1 MKKNVIR
8 AVILSGALLGANPI
22 TTFAAEPGS
31 YVYAGANVNVRSA
44 PDGEVIGN
52 LPYNA
57 QGVLLE
63 EDEYGWYKIQSGDV
77 IGYVASQYCG
87 DEPFAKGY
95 TKATVNSNGLKVRQT
110 KDENSNVLDIVD
122 QNASIEVTEA
132 YDQSAWVSV
141 VTDDNKYGYVSADY
155 VTLNTYYPT
164 ATKISD
170 VVSDEQATV
179 TENTTEEVSNT
190 DDVVEMTPTYVEPE
204 ETYDYETQAEPTENS
219 SYESEVETED
229 VDEVYQEET
238 LYEEE
243 EPQEEESYEE
253 EINEEPSYNEETN
266 EEPSYEEEVTEEPSY
281 EEEVTEEPSY
291 EEEVT
296 EEPSYEENTDT
307 VEEPS
312 YEEPTVSDSST
323 GASIAATASNYVG
336 CSYVWGATGPDSF
349 DCSGLVSYV
358 FSSYGISVPR
368 TAADQYYGGTQIDVS
383 TAVSTPG
390 ALIFYHGLGHVAI
403 SLGDGSVVHASNS
416 NTGVIIS
423 DAYYSTPDGAAI
435 YF

>member
-8 AVILSGALLGANPI
+8 AVILSSALLGVNPM
-22 TTFAAEPGS
+22 TAFAAEPGS

-122 QNASIEVTEA
+122 QNASIEVTED

-170 VVSDEQATV
+170 VVSNEQATT
-179 TENTTEEVSNT
+179 TENTAVEEVSNT
-190 DDVVEMTPTYVEPE
+190 NDVVEMTPTYVEPE
-204 ETYDYETQAEPTENS
+204 ETYDYETQAEPTEDS
-219 SYESEVETED
+219 SYEPEVETENIE
-229 VDEVYQEET
+229 EVYQEET
-238 LYEEE
+238 SYED
-243 EPQEEESYEE
+243 EESYEE
-253 EINEEPSYNEETN
+253 EVPEEEESSYEEEVN
-266 EEPSYEEEVTEEPSY
+266 EEPSYEEETNKEPSY
-281 EEEVTEEPSY
+281 EEEEVTEEPSD
-291 EEEVT
+291 
-296 EEPSYEENTDT
+296 EENTET
-307 VEEPS
+307 AEEPS
-312 YEEPTVSDSST
+312 YEEPTVSDFST

-423 DAYYSTPDGAAI
+423 DAYYSTPDGAAV

>member
-8 AVILSGALLGANPI
+8 AVILSGALLGVNPI
-22 TTFAAEPGS
+22 TAFAAEPGS

-170 VVSDEQATV
+170 VVSNEQATT
-179 TENTTEEVSNT
+179 TENTAEEVSNT

-204 ETYDYETQAEPTENS
+204 ETYDYETQTEPTEDS
-219 SYESEVETED
+219 SYEPEVETEN
-229 VDEVYQEET
+229 VEEIYQEET
-238 LYEEE
+238 SYED
-243 EPQEEESYEE
+243 EESYEE
-253 EINEEPSYNEETN
+253 EVPEEEESSYEEEVN
-266 EEPSYEEEVTEEPSY
+266 EEPSYEEETNEEPIYEEEQEEVNEEPSNEEDTDTAEEPSY
-281 EEEVTEEPSY
+281 
-291 EEEVT
+291 
-296 EEPSYEENTDT
+296 D
-307 VEEPS
+307 
-312 YEEPTVSDSST
+312 EPTVSDSST

-423 DAYYSTPDGAAI
+423 DAYYSTPDGAAV

>member
-22 TTFAAEPGS
+22 TAFAAEPGS

-170 VVSDEQATV
+170 VVSNEQAT
-179 TENTTEEVSNT
+179 TTTEEVSNT

-204 ETYDYETQAEPTENS
+204 ETYDYETQTESMEDS
-219 SYESEVETED
+219 SYEPEVETEN
-229 VDEVYQEET
+229 VEEVYQEET
-238 LYEEE
+238 SYEDEESYEEE
-243 EPQEEESYEE
+243 VPEEEESSYEE
-253 EINEEPSYNEETN
+253 EINEEPSYEEETN
-266 EEPSYEEEVTEEPSY
+266 EEPIYEEEQEEVNEEPFD
-281 EEEVTEEPSY
+281 EED
-291 EEEVT
+291 
-296 EEPSYEENTDT
+296 TDT
-307 VEEPS
+307 AEEPS
-312 YEEPTVSDSST
+312 YEEPAVSDSST

-423 DAYYSTPDGAAI
+423 DAYYSTPDGAAV

>member
-8 AVILSGALLGANPI
+8 AVILSGALLGVNPI
-22 TTFAAEPGS
+22 TTFAAEPGE
-31 YVYAGANVNVRSA
+31 YVYAGANVNIRSA

-170 VVSDEQATV
+170 VVSNEQATI
-179 TENTTEEVSNT
+179 TENTTEEANNT

-204 ETYDYETQAEPTENS
+204 EIYDYEAQAEPTEDY
-219 SYESEVETED
+219 SYELEVETED

-238 LYEEE
+238 SYEEE
-243 EPQEEESYEE
+243 ESYEEVSEE
-253 EINEEPSYNEETN
+253 EINEEPSYDEETN
-266 EEPSYEEEVTEEPSY
+266 EEPSYEEE
-281 EEEVTEEPSY
+281 EEVTEEPSDN
-291 EEEVT
+291 EED
-296 EEPSYEENTDT
+296 TDT
-307 VEEPS
+307 AEEPS

>member
-22 TTFAAEPGS
+22 TAFAAEPGS
-31 YVYAGANVNVRSA
+31 YIYAGANVNVRSA

-170 VVSDEQATV
+170 VVSNEQATT
-179 TENTTEEVSNT
+179 TENTTEEVSNI

-204 ETYDYETQAEPTENS
+204 ETYDYETQAEPTEDY
-219 SYESEVETED
+219 SYEPEVETED
-229 VDEVYQEET
+229 VDKVYQEET
-238 LYEEE
+238 SYEDEESYEEEVPEEE
-243 EPQEEESYEE
+243 EPSEE
-253 EINEEPSYNEETN
+253 EINEEPSYEEETN
-266 EEPSYEEEVTEEPSY
+266 EEPSYEEE
-281 EEEVTEEPSY
+281 EEVTEEPSD
-291 EEEVT
+291 EED
-296 EEPSYEENTDT
+296 TDT
-307 VEEPS
+307 A
-312 YEEPTVSDSST
+312 EEPTVSDSST

-423 DAYYSTPDGAAI
+423 DAYYSTPDGAAV

>member
-22 TTFAAEPGS
+22 TAFAAEPGS
-31 YVYAGANVNVRSA
+31 YIYAGANVNVRSA

-170 VVSDEQATV
+170 VVSNEQATA

-204 ETYDYETQAEPTENS
+204 ETYDYETQAEPTEDS
-219 SYESEVETED
+219 SYEPEVETEN
-229 VDEVYQEET
+229 VEEVYQEET
-238 LYEEE
+238 SYED
-243 EPQEEESYEE
+243 EESYEE
-253 EINEEPSYNEETN
+253 EVPEEEESSYEEVNEEPSYEEETN
-266 EEPSYEEEVTEEPSY
+266 EEPSYEEEVTEEPFD
-281 EEEVTEEPSY
+281 EED
-291 EEEVT
+291 
-296 EEPSYEENTDT
+296 TDT
-307 VEEPS
+307 AEEPS

-368 TAADQYYGGTQIDVS
+368 TAADQYYDGTQIDVS

>member
-22 TTFAAEPGS
+22 TAFAAEPGS
-31 YVYAGANVNVRSA
+31 YIYAGANVNVRSA

-170 VVSDEQATV
+170 VVSNEQATA

-204 ETYDYETQAEPTENS
+204 ETYDYETQTEPTEDS
-219 SYESEVETED
+219 SYEPEVETENIE
-229 VDEVYQEET
+229 EVYQEET
-238 LYEEE
+238 SYEEEVPEEE
-243 EPQEEESYEE
+243 EPSYEE
-253 EINEEPSYNEETN
+253 EVN
-266 EEPSYEEEVTEEPSY
+266 EEPSYEEETNEEPIYEEEQEEVNEEPSN
-281 EEEVTEEPSY
+281 EED
-291 EEEVT
+291 
-296 EEPSYEENTDT
+296 TDT
-307 VEEPS
+307 TEEPS

>member
-22 TTFAAEPGS
+22 TAFAAEPGE
-31 YVYAGANVNVRSA
+31 YIYAGANVNVRSA
-44 PDGEVIGN
+44 PDGDGDVIGN
-52 LPYNA
+52 FPYNA

-110 KDENSNVLDIVD
+110 KDENSNVLDIID

-170 VVSDEQATV
+170 VVSNEQATT
-179 TENTTEEVSNT
+179 TENTIEEVSNT

-204 ETYDYETQAEPTENS
+204 ETYDYETQTEPTEDY
-219 SYESEVETED
+219 SYEPEVETED

-238 LYEEE
+238 
-243 EPQEEESYEE
+243 SYEE
-253 EINEEPSYNEETN
+253 EVPEEELSYEEEVNEEIPYDEETNEELSYEEEEEPSYNDEDTA
-266 EEPSYEEEVTEEPSY
+266 EEPSYEES
-281 EEEVTEEPSY
+281 
-291 EEEVT
+291 
-296 EEPSYEENTDT
+296 
-307 VEEPS
+307 
-312 YEEPTVSDSST
+312 TVSDSST

-416 NTGVIIS
+416 DTGVIIS
-423 DAYYSTPDGAAI
+423 DAYYSTPDGAAV

>member
-22 TTFAAEPGS
+22 TAFAAEPGS
-31 YVYAGANVNVRSA
+31 YIYAGANVNVRSA
-44 PDGEVIGN
+44 PDGNVIGN
-52 LPYNA
+52 FPYNA

-110 KDENSNVLDIVD
+110 KDKNSNVLAIID
-122 QNASIEVTEA
+122 QNVSIEVTEA

-170 VVSDEQATV
+170 VVSNEQTTT
-179 TENTTEEVSNT
+179 TENTTEEVNNT

-204 ETYDYETQAEPTENS
+204 ETYDYETQAEPTEDY
-219 SYESEVETED
+219 SYEPEVEIED

-238 LYEEE
+238 SYE
-243 EPQEEESYEE
+243 EEESYEE
-253 EINEEPSYNEETN
+253 ESYYEEKINEEPSYDEETN
-266 EEPSYEEEVTEEPSY
+266 EEPFYEEEEEPSDNEEDTAEEHSYEES
-281 EEEVTEEPSY
+281 
-291 EEEVT
+291 
-296 EEPSYEENTDT
+296 
-307 VEEPS
+307 
-312 YEEPTVSDSST
+312 TVSDSST

-416 NTGVIIS
+416 DTGVIIS
-423 DAYYSTPDGAAI
+423 DAYYSTPDGAAV

>member
-22 TTFAAEPGS
+22 TAFAAEPGS
-31 YVYAGANVNVRSA
+31 YIYAGANVNVRSA

-170 VVSDEQATV
+170 VVSNEQAT
-179 TENTTEEVSNT
+179 TTTEEVSNT

-204 ETYDYETQAEPTENS
+204 ETYDYETQAEPTEDY
-219 SYESEVETED
+219 SYEPEVETED

-238 LYEEE
+238 SYEEE

-253 EINEEPSYNEETN
+253 EVPEEEEPSEEEINEEPSYDEETN
-266 EEPSYEEEVTEEPSY
+266 EEPSYEEE
-281 EEEVTEEPSY
+281 EEVTEEPSDD
-291 EEEVT
+291 EED
-296 EEPSYEENTDT
+296 TDT
-307 VEEPS
+307 AEEPS

>member
-8 AVILSGALLGANPI
+8 AVILSGALLGASPI
-22 TTFAAEPGS
+22 TAFAAEPGD
-31 YVYAGANVNVRSA
+31 YIYAGANVNVRST

-122 QNASIEVTEA
+122 QNASVEVTEA

-170 VVSDEQATV
+170 VTNNEPVTA
-179 TENTTEEVSNT
+179 TENTTTEEASNI

-204 ETYDYETQAEPTENS
+204 ETYDYETQTEPTEDY
-219 SYESEVETED
+219 SYEPEVETENTE
-229 VDEVYQEET
+229 EVYQEET
-238 LYEEE
+238 SYE
-243 EPQEEESYEE
+243 EPQEEEEYYEE
-253 EINEEPSYNEETN
+253 EVPEEEPVYEEETSEE
-266 EEPSYEEEVTEEPSY
+266 EEPSYEEEVNEEPSY
-281 EEEVTEEPSY
+281 DEE
-291 EEEVT
+291 
-296 EEPSYEENTDT
+296 DT
-307 VEEPS
+307 AEEPS

-323 GASIAATASNYVG
+323 GSSIAATASNYVG

-423 DAYYSTPDGAAI
+423 DAYYSTPDGAAV

>member
-8 AVILSGALLGANPI
+8 AVILSGALLGVNPM
-22 TTFAAEPGS
+22 TAFAAEPGS

-170 VVSDEQATV
+170 VVSNEQATA
-179 TENTTEEVSNT
+179 TENTTEEVNNT

-204 ETYDYETQAEPTENS
+204 ETYDYETQTEPTEDS
-219 SYESEVETED
+219 SYEPEVETEN
-229 VDEVYQEET
+229 VEEVYQEET
-238 LYEEE
+238 SYED
-243 EPQEEESYEE
+243 EESYEE
-253 EINEEPSYNEETN
+253 EVPEEEESSYEEEVN
-266 EEPSYEEEVTEEPSY
+266 EEPSYEEETNEEPAY
-281 EEEVTEEPSY
+281 EEEQEEVTEEPSD
-291 EEEVT
+291 
-296 EEPSYEENTDT
+296 EENTDT
-307 VEEPS
+307 AEEPS

-423 DAYYSTPDGAAI
+423 DAYYSTPDGAAV

>member
-8 AVILSGALLGANPI
+8 AVILSGALLGVNPI
-22 TTFAAEPGS
+22 TAFAAEPGS
-31 YVYAGANVNVRSA
+31 YIYAGANVNVRSA

-95 TKATVNSNGLKVRQT
+95 AKATVNSNGLKVRQT

-122 QNASIEVTEA
+122 QNASIEVTED

-170 VVSDEQATV
+170 VVSNEQATAA
-179 TENTTEEVSNT
+179 ENTTEEVSNT
-190 DDVVEMTPTYVEPE
+190 DDVIEMTPTYVEPE
-204 ETYDYETQAEPTENS
+204 ETYDYETQTEPTEDS
-219 SYESEVETED
+219 SYEPEVETED

-238 LYEEE
+238 SYE
-243 EPQEEESYEE
+243 EEESYEE
-253 EINEEPSYNEETN
+253 EVPEEEESSYEEEVN
-266 EEPSYEEEVTEEPSY
+266 EEPSYEEETNEEPIY
-281 EEEVTEEPSY
+281 EEEQKEVTEEPSD
-291 EEEVT
+291 
-296 EEPSYEENTDT
+296 EENTDT
-307 VEEPS
+307 AEEPS

-423 DAYYSTPDGAAI
+423 DAYYSTPDGAAV

>member
-22 TTFAAEPGS
+22 TAFAAEPGS
-31 YVYAGANVNVRSA
+31 YIYAGANVNVRSA
-44 PDGEVIGN
+44 PDGDVIGN
-52 LPYNA
+52 FPYNA

-110 KDENSNVLDIVD
+110 KDKNSNVLAIID
-122 QNASIEVTEA
+122 QNVSIEVTEA

-170 VVSDEQATV
+170 VVSNEQTTT
-179 TENTTEEVSNT
+179 TENTTEEVNNT

-204 ETYDYETQAEPTENS
+204 ETYDYETQAEPTEDY
-219 SYESEVETED
+219 SYEPEVETED

-238 LYEEE
+238 SYEEKVPEEEELSYEEEVNEEPPYDEETNEESSYEEE
-243 EPQEEESYEE
+243 EDPSD
-253 EINEEPSYNEETN
+253 NEEDTA
-266 EEPSYEEEVTEEPSY
+266 EEPSYEES
-281 EEEVTEEPSY
+281 
-291 EEEVT
+291 
-296 EEPSYEENTDT
+296 
-307 VEEPS
+307 
-312 YEEPTVSDSST
+312 TVSDSST

-416 NTGVIIS
+416 DTGVIIS
-423 DAYYSTPDGAAI
+423 DAYYSTPDGAAV

>member
-22 TTFAAEPGS
+22 TAFAAEPGS
-31 YVYAGANVNVRSA
+31 YIYAGANVNVRSA
-44 PDGEVIGN
+44 PDGDVIGN
-52 LPYNA
+52 FPYNA

-110 KDENSNVLDIVD
+110 KDKNSNILAIID
-122 QNASIEVTEA
+122 QNVSIEVTEA

-170 VVSDEQATV
+170 VVSNEQTTT
-179 TENTTEEVSNT
+179 TENTTEEVNNT

-204 ETYDYETQAEPTENS
+204 ETYDYETQAEPTEDY
-219 SYESEVETED
+219 SYEPEVETED

-238 LYEEE
+238 SYE
-243 EPQEEESYEE
+243 EEESYEE
-253 EINEEPSYNEETN
+253 ESYYEEKINEEPSYDEETN
-266 EEPSYEEEVTEEPSY
+266 EEPFYEEEEEPSDNEEDTAEEPSY
-281 EEEVTEEPSY
+281 EES
-291 EEEVT
+291 
-296 EEPSYEENTDT
+296 
-307 VEEPS
+307 
-312 YEEPTVSDSST
+312 TVSDSST

-416 NTGVIIS
+416 DTGVIIS
-423 DAYYSTPDGAAI
+423 DAYYSTPDGAAV

>member
-8 AVILSGALLGANPI
+8 AVILSGALLGVNPI
-22 TTFAAEPGS
+22 TAFAAEPGS

-63 EDEYGWYKIQSGDV
+63 EGEYGWYKIQSGDV

-87 DEPFAKGY
+87 DGPFAKGY

-170 VVSDEQATV
+170 VVSNEQAT
-179 TENTTEEVSNT
+179 TTTTEEVSNT

-204 ETYDYETQAEPTENS
+204 ETYDYETQAEPTEDD
-219 SYESEVETED
+219 SYEPEVETEN
-229 VDEVYQEET
+229 VEEVYQEET
-238 LYEEE
+238 SYED
-243 EPQEEESYEE
+243 EESYEE
-253 EINEEPSYNEETN
+253 EVPEEEESSYEEVNEEPSYEEETN
-266 EEPSYEEEVTEEPSY
+266 EEPSYEEEVNEEPSD
-281 EEEVTEEPSY
+281 EED
-291 EEEVT
+291 
-296 EEPSYEENTDT
+296 TDT
-307 VEEPS
+307 AEEPS

>member
-8 AVILSGALLGANPI
+8 AVILSGALLGVNPI
-22 TTFAAEPGS
+22 TAFAAEPGS
-31 YVYAGANVNVRSA
+31 YIYAGANVNVRSA

-170 VVSDEQATV
+170 VVSNEQATA

-204 ETYDYETQAEPTENS
+204 ETYDYETQAEPTEDY

-238 LYEEE
+238 SYED
-243 EPQEEESYEE
+243 EESYEE
-253 EINEEPSYNEETN
+253 EVPEEEKPSEEEINEESSYDEETN
-266 EEPSYEEEVTEEPSY
+266 EEPSYEEE
-281 EEEVTEEPSY
+281 EEVTEEPSD
-291 EEEVT
+291 
-296 EEPSYEENTDT
+296 EENTDT
-307 VEEPS
+307 AEEPS

>member
-8 AVILSGALLGANPI
+8 AVILSGALLGVNPI
-22 TTFAAEPGS
+22 TAFAAEPGD
-31 YVYAGANVNVRSA
+31 YIYAGANVNVRST
-44 PDGEVIGN
+44 PDGDVVGN
-52 LPYNA
+52 FPYNA

-87 DEPFAKGY
+87 DEPFSKGY

-110 KDENSNVLDIVD
+110 KDENSNVLDIID
-122 QNASIEVTEA
+122 QNASVEVTEA

-141 VTDDNKYGYVSADY
+141 VTDDNKYGYVNADY

-164 ATKISD
+164 ATKTGD
-170 VVSDEQATV
+170 VANNEPVIA
-179 TENTTEEVSNT
+179 TENTTEETSNT
-190 DDVVEMTPTYVEPE
+190 DVVEMTPTYVEPE
-204 ETYDYETQAEPTENS
+204 ETYDYETQTEPTEDY
-219 SYESEVETED
+219 SYEPEVETEE
-229 VDEVYQEET
+229 VEEVYQEDTSYEESQEDTSYEEET
-238 LYEEE
+238 PEEE
-243 EPQEEESYEE
+243 EPVYEE
-253 EINEEPSYNEETN
+253 ETIEEPSYDEE
-266 EEPSYEEEVTEEPSY
+266 
-281 EEEVTEEPSY
+281 
-291 EEEVT
+291 
-296 EEPSYEENTDT
+296 DT
-307 VEEPS
+307 AEEPS

-383 TAVSTPG
+383 TAISTPG

-423 DAYYSTPDGAAI
+423 DAYYSTPDGAAV

>member
-8 AVILSGALLGANPI
+8 AVILSGALLGVNPI
-22 TTFAAEPGS
+22 TAFAAEPGS

-170 VVSDEQATV
+170 VVSNEQATT

-204 ETYDYETQAEPTENS
+204 ETYDYETQTEPTEDS
-219 SYESEVETED
+219 FYEPEVETEN
-229 VDEVYQEET
+229 VEEVYQEET
-238 LYEEE
+238 SYEDEESYEEE
-243 EPQEEESYEE
+243 VPEEEESSYDEE
-253 EINEEPSYNEETN
+253 EINEEPSYEEETN
-266 EEPSYEEEVTEEPSY
+266 EEPAYEEEVNEEPSN
-281 EEEVTEEPSY
+281 EED
-291 EEEVT
+291 
-296 EEPSYEENTDT
+296 TDT
-307 VEEPS
+307 AEEPS

-416 NTGVIIS
+416 DTGVIIS
-423 DAYYSTPDGAAI
+423 DAYYSTPDGAAV

>member
-8 AVILSGALLGANPI
+8 AVILSGALLGVNPI
-22 TTFAAEPGS
+22 TAFAAEPGD
-31 YVYAGANVNVRSA
+31 YIYAGANVNVRSA
-44 PDGEVIGN
+44 PDGDVVGN
-52 LPYNA
+52 FPYNA

-122 QNASIEVTEA
+122 QNASVEVTEA

-164 ATKISD
+164 ATKTSD
-170 VVSDEQATV
+170 VTNNEPVTA

-204 ETYDYETQAEPTENS
+204 ETYDYETQTESTEDS
-219 SYESEVETED
+219 SYEPEVETEN
-229 VDEVYQEET
+229 VEEVYQEET
-238 LYEEE
+238 SYE
-243 EPQEEESYEE
+243 EPQEEEEYYEEDSIYDEEEVSEEPVYEE
-253 EINEEPSYNEETN
+253 ETPEE
-266 EEPSYEEEVTEEPSY
+266 EEPSYEEEVNEEPSY
-281 EEEVTEEPSY
+281 DEE
-291 EEEVT
+291 
-296 EEPSYEENTDT
+296 DT
-307 VEEPS
+307 AEEPS

>member
-8 AVILSGALLGANPI
+8 AVILSGALLGVNPI
-22 TTFAAEPGS
+22 TAFAAEPGE

-44 PDGEVIGN
+44 PDGDVIGN
-52 LPYNA
+52 FPYNA

-87 DEPFAKGY
+87 NEPFSKGY

-122 QNASIEVTEA
+122 QNASVEVTEA

-164 ATKISD
+164 ATKTSD
-170 VVSDEQATV
+170 VANNEPVTA
-179 TENTTEEVSNT
+179 TENTTAEAVN

-204 ETYDYETQAEPTENS
+204 ETYDYETQTEPTEDY
-219 SYESEVETED
+219 SYEPEVETENTE
-229 VDEVYQEET
+229 EVYQEET
-238 LYEEE
+238 SYEEEVPEEE
-243 EPQEEESYEE
+243 EPSYEE
-253 EINEEPSYNEETN
+253 EVN
-266 EEPSYEEEVTEEPSY
+266 EEPSYEEETNEEPTYEEEQEEVNEEPSD
-281 EEEVTEEPSY
+281 EEE
-291 EEEVT
+291 
-296 EEPSYEENTDT
+296 DT
-307 VEEPS
+307 AEEPS

-368 TAADQYYGGTQIDVS
+368 TAADQYYGGTQIDVA

-423 DAYYSTPDGAAI
+423 DAYYSTPDGAAV

>member
-22 TTFAAEPGS
+22 TAFAAEPGS
-31 YVYAGANVNVRSA
+31 YIYAGANVNVRSA

-110 KDENSNVLDIVD
+110 KDENSNVLDIVN
-122 QNASIEVTEA
+122 QNASVEVTEA

-164 ATKISD
+164 ATKTND
-170 VVSDEQATV
+170 VANNEPVTA
-179 TENTTEEVSNT
+179 TENTTAEEVSNT

-204 ETYDYETQAEPTENS
+204 ETYDYETQTEPTEDY
-219 SYESEVETED
+219 SYEPEVETENTE
-229 VDEVYQEET
+229 EVYQEET
-238 LYEEE
+238 SYKEEVPEEE
-243 EPQEEESYEE
+243 ESSYEE
-253 EINEEPSYNEETN
+253 EVN
-266 EEPSYEEEVTEEPSY
+266 EEPSYEEETNEEPAYEEEQEEVNEEPSD
-281 EEEVTEEPSY
+281 EEDTE
-291 EEEVT
+291 T
-296 EEPSYEENTDT
+296 A
-307 VEEPS
+307 EEPS

-423 DAYYSTPDGAAI
+423 DAYYSTPDGAAV

>member
-22 TTFAAEPGS
+22 TAFAAEPGS
-31 YVYAGANVNVRSA
+31 YIYAGANVNVRSA

-110 KDENSNVLDIVD
+110 KDENSNVLDIID
-122 QNASIEVTEA
+122 QNASVEVTEA

-170 VVSDEQATV
+170 VVSNEQATT

-204 ETYDYETQAEPTENS
+204 ETYDYKTQAEPTEDY
-219 SYESEVETED
+219 SYEPEVETED

-238 LYEEE
+238 SYEEE

-253 EINEEPSYNEETN
+253 EAPEEEEPSEEEINEEPSYEEETN
-266 EEPSYEEEVTEEPSY
+266 EEPSYEEE
-281 EEEVTEEPSY
+281 EEVTEEPSD
-291 EEEVT
+291 EED
-296 EEPSYEENTDT
+296 TDT
-307 VEEPS
+307 A
-312 YEEPTVSDSST
+312 EEPTVSDSST

-423 DAYYSTPDGAAI
+423 DAYYSTPDGAAV

>member
-8 AVILSGALLGANPI
+8 AVILSGALLGASPI
-22 TTFAAEPGS
+22 TAFAAEPGD
-31 YVYAGANVNVRSA
+31 YIYAGANVNVRST

-110 KDENSNVLDIVD
+110 KNENSNVLDIVD
-122 QNASIEVTEA
+122 QNASVEVTEV

-170 VVSDEQATV
+170 VANNEPVTA
-179 TENTTEEVSNT
+179 TENTTTEEASNT
-190 DDVVEMTPTYVEPE
+190 DDIVEMTPTYVEPE
-204 ETYDYETQAEPTENS
+204 ETYDYETQTEPTEDY
-219 SYESEVETED
+219 SYEPEVENENTE
-229 VDEVYQEET
+229 EVYQEET
-238 LYEEE
+238 SYE
-243 EPQEEESYEE
+243 EPQEEEEYYEE
-253 EINEEPSYNEETN
+253 EVPEE
-266 EEPSYEEEVTEEPSY
+266 EEPSYEEEVNEEPSY
-281 EEEVTEEPSY
+281 DEE
-291 EEEVT
+291 
-296 EEPSYEENTDT
+296 DT
-307 VEEPS
+307 AEEPS

-423 DAYYSTPDGAAI
+423 DAYYSTPDGAAV

>member
-22 TTFAAEPGS
+22 TAFAAEPGS
-31 YVYAGANVNVRSA
+31 YIYAGANVNVRSA

-52 LPYNA
+52 FPYNA

-110 KDENSNVLDIVD
+110 KDENSNVLDIID

-170 VVSDEQATV
+170 LVSNEQATT

-190 DDVVEMTPTYVEPE
+190 NDVVEMTPTYVEPE
-204 ETYDYETQAEPTENS
+204 ETYDYETQAEPTEDY
-219 SYESEVETED
+219 SYEPEVETEN
-229 VDEVYQEET
+229 VEEVYQEET
-238 LYEEE
+238 SYEDEEFYEEE
-243 EPQEEESYEE
+243 EPYYEE
-253 EINEEPSYNEETN
+253 EVNEESSYEEETN
-266 EEPSYEEEVTEEPSY
+266 EEPIYEEEQ
-281 EEEVTEEPSY
+281 EEVNEESSD
-291 EEEVT
+291 EED
-296 EEPSYEENTDT
+296 TDT
-307 VEEPS
+307 AEEPS

-323 GASIAATASNYVG
+323 GASIAAAASNYVG

-416 NTGVIIS
+416 DTGVIIS

>member
-22 TTFAAEPGS
+22 TAFAAEPGE
-31 YVYAGANVNVRSA
+31 YIYAGANVNVRSV
-44 PDGEVIGN
+44 PDGDVIGN
-52 LPYNA
+52 FPYNA

-95 TKATVNSNGLKVRQT
+95 TKATVNSNDLKVRQT
-110 KDENSNVLDIVD
+110 KDENSNVLDIID
-122 QNASIEVTEA
+122 QNASIEVTEV

-164 ATKISD
+164 AIKISD
-170 VVSDEQATV
+170 VVSNEQTTT

-204 ETYDYETQAEPTENS
+204 ETYDYETQAEPTEDY

-238 LYEEE
+238 SYE
-243 EPQEEESYEE
+243 EEESYEE
-253 EINEEPSYNEETN
+253 EFYEEEVN
-266 EEPSYEEEVTEEPSY
+266 EEPSYEEETNEELSYEEEEEEVIEEPSDEENTDTAEEPSY
-281 EEEVTEEPSY
+281 EG
-291 EEEVT
+291 
-296 EEPSYEENTDT
+296 
-307 VEEPS
+307 
-312 YEEPTVSDSST
+312 PTVSDSST

-416 NTGVIIS
+416 DTGVIIS
-423 DAYYSTPDGAAI
+423 DAYYSTPDGAAV

>member
-8 AVILSGALLGANPI
+8 AVILSSALLGTSPI
-22 TTFAAEPGS
+22 TAFAAEPGD
-31 YVYAGANVNVRSA
+31 YIYAGANVNVRSA

-110 KDENSNVLDIVD
+110 KNENSNVLDIIN
-122 QNASIEVTEA
+122 QNASVEVTEA

-141 VTDDNKYGYVSADY
+141 VTDDNQYGYVNADY

-170 VVSDEQATV
+170 VVSCEPVTE
-179 TENTTEEVSNT
+179 TENTTEDSN
-190 DDVVEMTPTYVEPE
+190 VVDMVPTYVEPE
-204 ETYDYETQAEPTENS
+204 ETYDYETQTES
-219 SYESEVETED
+219 TEDYSYEPEVETE
-229 VDEVYQEET
+229 EVEKVY
-238 LYEEE
+238 
-243 EPQEEESYEE
+243 QEEESYEE
-253 EINEEPSYNEETN
+253 PQEEYYEEESTYEEDTEETPEEEPIYEEVNEEPT
-266 EEPSYEEEVTEEPSY
+266 YEEEEPVY
-281 EEEVTEEPSY
+281 EEETPQEDY
-291 EEEVT
+291 
-296 EEPSYEENTDT
+296 
-307 VEEPS
+307 EEPS

-323 GASIAATASNYVG
+323 GASIAATACNYVG

-368 TAADQYYGGTQIDVS
+368 TAADQYYGGTQIDVA

-423 DAYYSTPDGAAI
+423 DAYYSTPDLSLI
-435 YF
+435 HI

>member
-8 AVILSGALLGANPI
+8 AVILSGALLGVNPI
-22 TTFAAEPGS
+22 TAFAAEPGS
-31 YVYAGANVNVRSA
+31 YIYAGANVNVRSA

-170 VVSDEQATV
+170 VVSNEQATA

-204 ETYDYETQAEPTENS
+204 ETYDYETQAEPAEDSS
-219 SYESEVETED
+219 SYEPEPEVETENIE
-229 VDEVYQEET
+229 EVYQEET
-238 LYEEE
+238 SYEDEESYEEE
-243 EPQEEESYEE
+243 VPEEEESYEE
-253 EINEEPSYNEETN
+253 EVKEEPSYEEETN
-266 EEPSYEEEVTEEPSY
+266 EEPSYEEE
-281 EEEVTEEPSY
+281 EEVTEEPSY
-291 EEEVT
+291 EED
-296 EEPSYEENTDT
+296 TDT
-307 VEEPS
+307 AEEPS

-423 DAYYSTPDGAAI
+423 DAYYSTPDGAAV

>member
-8 AVILSGALLGANPI
+8 AVILSGALLGVNPI
-22 TTFAAEPGS
+22 TAFAAEPGD
-31 YVYAGANVNVRSA
+31 YIYAGANVNVRST
-44 PDGEVIGN
+44 PDGDVVGN
-52 LPYNA
+52 FPYNA

-170 VVSDEQATV
+170 VVSNEQATT
-179 TENTTEEVSNT
+179 TENTAEEVSNT

-204 ETYDYETQAEPTENS
+204 ETYDYETQTESTEDS
-219 SYESEVETED
+219 SYEPEVETED
-229 VDEVYQEET
+229 VNEVYQEET
-238 LYEEE
+238 SYEEEVPEEE
-243 EPQEEESYEE
+243 EPSE
-253 EINEEPSYNEETN
+253 EETN
-266 EEPSYEEEVTEEPSY
+266 EEPSYEEETNEEPSY
-281 EEEVTEEPSY
+281 EEEEEVTEEPSD
-291 EEEVT
+291 EED
-296 EEPSYEENTDT
+296 TDT
-307 VEEPS
+307 AEEPS

>member
-22 TTFAAEPGS
+22 TAFAAEPGS
-31 YVYAGANVNVRSA
+31 YIYAGANINVRSV
-44 PDGEVIGN
+44 PDGDVIGN
-52 LPYNA
+52 FSYNA

-95 TKATVNSNGLKVRQT
+95 TKATVNSNGLKVSQT
-110 KDENSNVLDIVD
+110 KDKNSNVLAIID
-122 QNASIEVTEA
+122 QNVSIEVTEA

-170 VVSDEQATV
+170 VVSNEQTTT
-179 TENTTEEVSNT
+179 TENTTEEVNNT

-204 ETYDYETQAEPTENS
+204 ETYDYETQAEPTEDY
-219 SYESEVETED
+219 SYEPEVEIED
-229 VDEVYQEET
+229 VDEIYQEET
-238 LYEEE
+238 SYE
-243 EPQEEESYEE
+243 EEESYEE
-253 EINEEPSYNEETN
+253 ESYYEEKINEEPSYDEETN
-266 EEPSYEEEVTEEPSY
+266 EEPFYEEEEEPSDNEEDTAEEPSY
-281 EEEVTEEPSY
+281 EES
-291 EEEVT
+291 
-296 EEPSYEENTDT
+296 
-307 VEEPS
+307 
-312 YEEPTVSDSST
+312 TVSDSST

-416 NTGVIIS
+416 DTGVIIS
-423 DAYYSTPDGAAI
+423 DAYYSTPDGAAV

>member
-22 TTFAAEPGS
+22 TAFAAEPGS
-31 YVYAGANVNVRSA
+31 YIYAGANVNVRSA
-44 PDGEVIGN
+44 PDGNVIGN
-52 LPYNA
+52 FPYNA

-110 KDENSNVLDIVD
+110 KDKNSNFLAIID
-122 QNASIEVTEA
+122 QNVSIEVTEA

-170 VVSDEQATV
+170 VVSNEQTTT
-179 TENTTEEVSNT
+179 TENTTEEVNNT

-204 ETYDYETQAEPTENS
+204 ETYDYETQAEPTEDY
-219 SYESEVETED
+219 SYEPEVETED

-238 LYEEE
+238 SYE
-243 EPQEEESYEE
+243 EEESYEE
-253 EINEEPSYNEETN
+253 ESYYEEKINEEPSYDEETN
-266 EEPSYEEEVTEEPSY
+266 EEPFYEEEEEPSDNEEDTAEEPSY
-281 EEEVTEEPSY
+281 EES
-291 EEEVT
+291 
-296 EEPSYEENTDT
+296 
-307 VEEPS
+307 
-312 YEEPTVSDSST
+312 TVSDSST

-416 NTGVIIS
+416 DTGVIIS
-423 DAYYSTPDGAAI
+423 DAYYSTPDGAAV

>member
-8 AVILSGALLGANPI
+8 AVILSGALLGVKPI
-22 TTFAAEPGS
+22 TAFAAEPGS
-31 YVYAGANVNVRSA
+31 YIYAGANVNVRSA

-52 LPYNA
+52 FPYNA

-95 TKATVNSNGLKVRQT
+95 TKVTVNSNGLKVRQT
-110 KDENSNVLDIVD
+110 KDENSNVLDIID
-122 QNASIEVTEA
+122 QNASIEVTED

-170 VVSDEQATV
+170 VVSNEQATT

-190 DDVVEMTPTYVEPE
+190 NDVVEMTPTYVEPE
-204 ETYDYETQAEPTENS
+204 ETYDYETQAEPTEDYY
-219 SYESEVETED
+219 YEPEVETEN
-229 VDEVYQEET
+229 VEEVYQEET
-238 LYEEE
+238 SYED
-243 EPQEEESYEE
+243 EESYEE
-253 EINEEPSYNEETN
+253 EVPEEEEPY
-266 EEPSYEEEVTEEPSY
+266 YEEEVNEEPIY
-281 EEEVTEEPSY
+281 EEEQ
-291 EEEVT
+291 EEEVN
-296 EEPSYEENTDT
+296 EEPFDEEDTDIA
-307 VEEPS
+307 EEPS

>member
-22 TTFAAEPGS
+22 TAFAAEPGS
-31 YVYAGANVNVRSA
+31 YIYAGANVNVRSA
-44 PDGEVIGN
+44 PDGDVIGN
-52 LPYNA
+52 FPYNA

-110 KDENSNVLDIVD
+110 KDKNSNILAIID
-122 QNASIEVTEA
+122 QNVSIEVTEA

-170 VVSDEQATV
+170 VVSNEQTTT
-179 TENTTEEVSNT
+179 TENTTEEVNNT

-204 ETYDYETQAEPTENS
+204 ETYDYETQAEPTEDY
-219 SYESEVETED
+219 SYEPEVETED

-238 LYEEE
+238 SYEEKVPEEEELSYEEEVNEEPPYDEETNEESSYEEE
-243 EPQEEESYEE
+243 EDPSD
-253 EINEEPSYNEETN
+253 NEEDTA
-266 EEPSYEEEVTEEPSY
+266 EEPSYEES
-281 EEEVTEEPSY
+281 
-291 EEEVT
+291 
-296 EEPSYEENTDT
+296 
-307 VEEPS
+307 
-312 YEEPTVSDSST
+312 TVSDSST

-416 NTGVIIS
+416 DTGVIIS
-423 DAYYSTPDGAAI
+423 DAYYSTPDGAAV

>member
-8 AVILSGALLGANPI
+8 AVILSSALLSVNPI
-22 TTFAAEPGS
+22 TTFAAEPGD
-31 YVYAGANVNVRSA
+31 YIYAGANVNVRST

-87 DEPFAKGY
+87 NEPFARGY

-110 KDENSNVLDIVD
+110 KDENSNILDIID
-122 QNASIEVTEA
+122 QNASVEVTEA
-132 YDQSAWVSV
+132 YDQSAWVSI
-141 VTDDNKYGYVSADY
+141 VTDDNQYGYVNADY

-170 VVSDEQATV
+170 VTNYESVTE
-179 TENTTEEVSNT
+179 TENTTENNDAIDMVS
-190 DDVVEMTPTYVEPE
+190 TYVEPE
-204 ETYDYETQAEPTENS
+204 ETYDYEIQTES
-219 SYESEVETED
+219 TEDYSYEPEVETEE
-229 VDEVYQEET
+229 VEEVY
-238 LYEEE
+238 
-243 EPQEEESYEE
+243 QEEESYEE
-253 EINEEPSYNEETN
+253 SQEETTSEEEYYEEEIPEEEEPV
-266 EEPSYEEEVTEEPSY
+266 YEEEVNEEPIY
-281 EEEVTEEPSY
+281 EEEIPQEDY
-291 EEEVT
+291 
-296 EEPSYEENTDT
+296 
-307 VEEPS
+307 EEPS
-312 YEEPTVSDSST
+312 YEEPTISDSST

-368 TAADQYYGGTQIDVS
+368 TAADQYYGGTQIDVT

-416 NTGVIIS
+416 STGVIIS
-423 DAYYSTPDGAAI
+423 DAYYSTPDGAAV

>member
-22 TTFAAEPGS
+22 TAFAAEPGS
-31 YVYAGANVNVRSA
+31 YIYAGANVNVRSA

-110 KDENSNVLDIVD
+110 KDENSNVLDIID
-122 QNASIEVTEA
+122 QNASVEVTEA

-141 VTDDNKYGYVSADY
+141 VTDDNKYGYVNADY

-164 ATKISD
+164 ATKIND
-170 VVSDEQATV
+170 VVSNEQAT
-179 TENTTEEVSNT
+179 TIENTTEEASNT
-190 DDVVEMTPTYVEPE
+190 NDVVEMTPTYVEPE
-204 ETYDYETQAEPTENS
+204 ETYNYETQTEPTEDY
-219 SYESEVETED
+219 SYEPEVETENTE
-229 VDEVYQEET
+229 EVYQEET
-238 LYEEE
+238 SYE
-243 EPQEEESYEE
+243 EPQEEEEYYEEDSTYEE
-253 EINEEPSYNEETN
+253 EVPEEEPVYEEETPEEEEPSYDEEVNEEPSYDEE
-266 EEPSYEEEVTEEPSY
+266 
-281 EEEVTEEPSY
+281 
-291 EEEVT
+291 
-296 EEPSYEENTDT
+296 DT
-307 VEEPS
+307 AEEPS

-416 NTGVIIS
+416 DTGVIIS
-423 DAYYSTPDGAAI
+423 DAYYSTPDGAAV

>member
-22 TTFAAEPGS
+22 TAFAAEPGS
-31 YVYAGANVNVRSA
+31 YIYAGANVNVRSA
-44 PDGEVIGN
+44 PDGDVIGN
-52 LPYNA
+52 FPYNA

-87 DEPFAKGY
+87 DEPFAQGY
-95 TKATVNSNGLKVRQT
+95 TKATVNSNSLKVRQT
-110 KDENSNVLDIVD
+110 KDENSNVLDIID

-170 VVSDEQATV
+170 VVSNEQTTT
-179 TENTTEEVSNT
+179 TENTTEEVNNT
-190 DDVVEMTPTYVEPE
+190 DDAVEMTPTYVEPE
-204 ETYDYETQAEPTENS
+204 ETYDYETQAEPTEDY
-219 SYESEVETED
+219 SYEPEVETED

-238 LYEEE
+238 SYEEKVPEEEELSYEEEVNEEPPYDEETNEESSYEEE
-243 EPQEEESYEE
+243 EDPSD
-253 EINEEPSYNEETN
+253 NEEDTA
-266 EEPSYEEEVTEEPSY
+266 EEPSYEES
-281 EEEVTEEPSY
+281 
-291 EEEVT
+291 
-296 EEPSYEENTDT
+296 
-307 VEEPS
+307 
-312 YEEPTVSDSST
+312 TVSDSST

-416 NTGVIIS
+416 DTGVIIS
-423 DAYYSTPDGAAI
+423 DAYYSTPDGAAV

>member
-8 AVILSGALLGANPI
+8 AVILSGALLGASPI
-22 TTFAAEPGS
+22 AAFAAEPGD
-31 YVYAGANVNVRSA
+31 YIYAGANVNVRST

-110 KDENSNVLDIVD
+110 KNENSNVLDIVD
-122 QNASIEVTEA
+122 QNASVEVTEA

-170 VVSDEQATV
+170 VANNEPVTA
-179 TENTTEEVSNT
+179 TENTTTEETSNT
-190 DDVVEMTPTYVEPE
+190 DDIVEMTPTYVEPE
-204 ETYDYETQAEPTENS
+204 ETYDYETQTEPTEDY
-219 SYESEVETED
+219 SYEPEVENENTE
-229 VDEVYQEET
+229 EVYQEET
-238 LYEEE
+238 SYE
-243 EPQEEESYEE
+243 EPQEEEEYYEE
-253 EINEEPSYNEETN
+253 EVPEEEPVYEEETP
-266 EEPSYEEEVTEEPSY
+266 EEEDPSYEEEVNEEPSY
-281 EEEVTEEPSY
+281 DEE
-291 EEEVT
+291 
-296 EEPSYEENTDT
+296 DT
-307 VEEPS
+307 AEEPS

-423 DAYYSTPDGAAI
+423 DAYYSTPDGAAV

>member
-22 TTFAAEPGS
+22 TAFAAEPGS
-31 YVYAGANVNVRSA
+31 YIYARANVNVRSA

-170 VVSDEQATV
+170 VVSNEQATT
-179 TENTTEEVSNT
+179 TENTAEEVSNT

-204 ETYDYETQAEPTENS
+204 ETYDYETQTEPAEDS
-219 SYESEVETED
+219 SYEPEVETEN
-229 VDEVYQEET
+229 VEEVYQEET
-238 LYEEE
+238 SYED
-243 EPQEEESYEE
+243 EESYEE
-253 EINEEPSYNEETN
+253 EVPEEEEPSEEEVN
-266 EEPSYEEEVTEEPSY
+266 EEPSYEEETSEEPIYEEEQEEVNEEPSD
-281 EEEVTEEPSY
+281 EED
-291 EEEVT
+291 
-296 EEPSYEENTDT
+296 TDT
-307 VEEPS
+307 AEEPS